1 MINNGQRYKKSVI
14 ATTLRLGKISI
25 FVGKGNLK
33 LINHMKRFALLAL
46 SLIATLA
53 SVTAQTFEE
62 YFIDKT
68 LRIDYTF
75 SGNSTEQYVALREL
89 SSTEHWWGRRVN
101 LSDVPLEGNGD
112 LTLYDATTGAVIY
125 KTSFS
130 SLFQEWITT
139 PEAATLSKSFE
150 FTLLVPMPQNSVIA
164 ELVLRDNT
172 GKESKLRHTISPE
185 DRLIRDRSKQRAL
198 PYEYLHKGGD
208 SKDAIDVVI
217 LAEGYTAEEMDVF
230 MKDAQITTDEILSY
244 EPFKSHKK
252 KFNFIAISS
261 SSIDSNVSVP
271 QDGQWRETAVGS
283 NFLTFYMNRY
293 LTSGN
298 VYAMYDLATNIPC
311 EHFIILAN
319 TDTYGGGGIYNS
331 YTLTTAHH
339 RDFRPVVVHEFGH
352 SFGGL
357 GDEYFYDNA
366 DNNDEMHSLQHEPW
380 EPNITTLVDFESK
393 WADMVEK
400 GIEIPTQVTEK
411 RTKNYTVGVY
421 EGGGYRSKGI
431 YRPTDV
437 CRMRNNTAERFCPVC
452 ERAIERVIL
461 HQTVEQ
467 K

>member
-1 MINNGQRYKKSVI
+1 
-14 ATTLRLGKISI
+14 
-25 FVGKGNLK
+25 
-33 LINHMKRFALLAL
+33 MKRLLLLTL
-46 SLIATLA
+46 SLIVMLGVA
-53 SVTAQTFEE
+53 SAQEFDKC
-62 YFIDKT
+62 FADKT

-75 SGNSTEQYVALREL
+75 LGNSSEQYIALREL
-89 SSTEHWWGRRVN
+89 SATEGWWGRRVN
-101 LSDVPLEGNGD
+101 LDNVPLEGNGD
-112 LTLYDATTGAVIY
+112 LTLYDTASGAVLY

-139 PEAATLSKSFE
+139 AEAAKITKSFE
-150 FTLLVPMPQNSVIA
+150 FTLLVPMPKSDVIA
-164 ELVLRDNT
+164 EVVLRDNT
-172 GKESKLRHTISPE
+172 GKESKLRHLISPA
-185 DRLIRDRSKQRAL
+185 DRLIRDRAKQQPL
-198 PYEYLHKGGD
+198 PYKYMHQGGD
-208 SKDAIDVVI
+208 SKEAIDVVI
-217 LAEGYTAEEMDVF
+217 LAEGYTADEMDIF
-230 MKDAQITTDEILSY
+230 LEDAMITTNEILNY
-244 EPFKSHKK
+244 EPFKSHKE
-252 KFNFIAISS
+252 KFNFIAVLSP
-261 SSIDSNVSVP
+261 SIDSNVSVP
-271 QDGQWRETAVGS
+271 QDFAWRETAVSS
-283 NFLTFYMNRY
+283 NFLTFYMDRY

-357 GDEYFYDNA
+357 GDEYFYLST

-380 EPNITTLVDFESK
+380 EPNITTLVDFDSK
-393 WADMVEK
+393 WADMVDK
-400 GIEIPTQVTEK
+400 GIEIPTQVTEE

-421 EGGGYRSKGI
+421 EGGGYRAKGI

-452 ERAIERVIL
+452 ERALERVIL
-461 HQTVEQ
+461 HQTVAT

>member
-1 MINNGQRYKKSVI
+1 
-14 ATTLRLGKISI
+14 
-25 FVGKGNLK
+25 
-33 LINHMKRFALLAL
+33 MKRLILSAVAIFAA
-46 SLIATLA
+46 LA
-53 SVTAQTFEE
+53 SLSAQAFETN
-62 YFIDKT
+62 FTDNT

-75 SGNSTEQYVALREL
+75 AGNSSEQYIALREL
-89 SSTEHWWGRRVN
+89 SATEGWWGRRVN
-101 LSDVPLEGNGD
+101 LSNVPFEGNGD
-112 LTLYDATTGAVIY
+112 LTLYDVESGAVLY

-139 PEAATLSKSFE
+139 PEASTISKSFE
-150 FTLLVPMPQNSVIA
+150 FTLLVPMPKSSVVA

-185 DRLIRDRSKQRAL
+185 DRLIRDRSKQSAL

-208 SKDAIDVVI
+208 SKEAIDVVI
-217 LAEGYTAEEMDVF
+217 LAEGYTTEEMDIF

-244 EPFKSHKK
+244 EPFKSHKD
-252 KFNFIAISS
+252 KFNFIAVKCP
-261 SSIDSNVSVP
+261 SIDSNVSVP
-271 QDGQWRETAVGS
+271 QQGAWRETAVGS
-283 NFLTFYMNRY
+283 NFLTFYMDRY

-298 VYAMYDLATNIPC
+298 VYAMYDLTTNIPC

-357 GDEYFYDNA
+357 GDEYFYDNG
-366 DNNDEMHSLQHEPW
+366 DNNDEMHSLTHEPW

-393 WADMVEK
+393 WADMVDK
-400 GIEIPTQVTEK
+400 KIEIPTKVTEK

-452 ERAIERVIL
+452 ERALTKVIL
-461 HQTVEQ
+461 HQTVDQ

>member
-1 MINNGQRYKKSVI
+1 MR
-14 ATTLRLGKISI
+14 RLLILSI
-25 FVGKGNLK
+25 V
-33 LINHMKRFALLAL
+33 A
-46 SLIATLA
+46 LA
-53 SVTAQTFEE
+53 SAAMASAQTFED
-62 YFIDKT
+62 YFTDKT

-75 SGNSTEQYVALREL
+75 AGNSAEQYVALREI
-89 SSTEHWWGRRVN
+89 SSTDGWWGRRVN
-101 LSDVPLEGNGD
+101 LDNVPLKGNGD
-112 LTLYDATTGAVIY
+112 LTLYDAESGKVVY

-139 PEAATLSKSFE
+139 PEAATITKSFE
-150 FTLLVPMPQNSVIA
+150 FTILVPMPHKSVTA

-172 GKESKLRHTISPE
+172 GKESKLRHTVSPE
-185 DRLIRDRSKQRAL
+185 DRLIRDRSKQEAL
-198 PYEYLHKGGD
+198 PYRYLHQGGD
-208 SKDAIDVVI
+208 SKECIDVVI
-217 LAEGYTAEEMDVF
+217 LAEGYTRKEMKTF
-230 MKDAQITTDEILSY
+230 YEDARIATEEILSY
-244 EPFKSHKK
+244 EPFKSHAD
-252 KFNFIAISS
+252 KFNFIAVESLS
-261 SSIDSNVSVP
+261 KDSNVSVP
-271 QDGQWRETAVGS
+271 QNEAWRETAVGS
-283 NFLTFYMNRY
+283 NFLTFYMDRY

-339 RDFRPVVVHEFGH
+339 SAFRPVVVHEFGH

-357 GDEYFYDNA
+357 GDEYFYLST
-366 DNNDEMHSLQHEPW
+366 DNNDEMHSLSHEPW
-380 EPNITTLVDFESK
+380 EPNITTLVDFDSK

-400 GIEIPTQVTEK
+400 GIEIPTKVTEE

-421 EGGGYRSKGI
+421 EGGGYRAKGI

-452 ERAIERVIL
+452 ERALERVIL
-461 HQTVEQ
+461 HQT